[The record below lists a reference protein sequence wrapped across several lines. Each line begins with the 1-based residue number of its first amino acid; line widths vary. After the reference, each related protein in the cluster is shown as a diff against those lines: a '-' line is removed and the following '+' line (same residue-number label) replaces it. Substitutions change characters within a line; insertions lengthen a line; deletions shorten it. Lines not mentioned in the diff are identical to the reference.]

1 MKPGRYAAAD
11 GSFGRSAGAAMG
23 RGVILLGIALL
34 IGVVLLN
41 ATDDQPPGTDVAAG
55 TSNGTTEEKA
65 DDRKPAATT
74 TVPPTTLPAKAP
86 AEVKVLVAN
95 GSGLKGAAKNAND
108 KVKAA
113 QYNALAPTDGPATKE
128 TVIYYTAGFER
139 EAAAVAGV
147 LEIPSTLAKPMPT
160 PAPFDTKTANVVVLL
175 GPDHGTRFSTATTV
189 APTTTAAGSATTTTA
204 RPATTTTVKR

>member
-1 MKPGRYAAAD
+1 MKPGRYAADD

-23 RGVILLGIALL
+23 RGVVLLGIALL

-55 TSNGTTEEKA
+55 TSGGSTDDEA

-86 AEVKVLVAN
+86 AEVKVIVAN

-108 KVKAA
+108 KIKAA
-113 QYNALAPTDGPATKE
+113 QYNALAPMDGPATKE
-128 TVIYYTAGFER
+128 SVIYYTAGFER
-139 EAAAVAGV
+139 EAAAVAAV
-147 LEIPSTLAKPMPT
+147 IEIPPTLAKPMPT
-160 PAPFDTKTANVVVLL
+160 PAPFDTKAANVVVLL
-175 GPDHGTRFSTATTV
+175 GPDHASRFTTATATT
-189 APTTTAAGSATTTTA
+189 TTTAAGSATTTTA
-204 RPATTTTVKR
+204 RAATTTTAQR